1 MSAGVPLTQPVN
13 TPSCPP
19 GAAADVY
26 LVINLSCIELP
37 AMEEYV
43 KEVIGATKVLVT
55 WNLELDSLRGDLGL
69 LGYPP
74 KDLHYR

>member
-1 MSAGVPLTQPVN
+1 M
-13 TPSCPP
+13 
-19 GAAADVY
+19 Y